1 MLARMR
7 SAWRTEPPA
16 RANATAWEIA
26 HPRPFIELVEGREQE
41 HGVPALLAYAIMQ
54 TESRF
59 DPGVTSWAGARGL
72 MQLMP
77 STAENEARKAGVDL
91 SSPDRLYDP
100 ATNIDLGV
108 RHLAGVAALHGEG
121 VGAAALAVPSYNA
134 GAGAVRRWLSERG
147 DWDLDLFIESIPYDE
162 TRKYTQSVL
171 GRWLAYRWIY
181 AREAGIPFLPLRLPK
196 SAG

>member
-1 MLARMR
+1 MLARIGR
-7 SAWRTEPPA
+7 AWRTQPPG
-16 RANATAWEIA
+16 RPNRMAWEIA
-26 HPRPFIELVEGREQE
+26 HPRPFLELVAVREQE
-41 HGVPALLAYAIMQ
+41 HGVPTLLAYAIMQ

-77 STAENEARKAGVDL
+77 STAENEARKAKVDL

-100 ATNIDLGV
+100 GTNIDLGV
-108 RHLAGVAALHGEG
+108 RHLAGVASLHGQG

-134 GAGAVRRWLSERG
+134 GAGAARRWLSERG

-181 AREAGIPFLPLRLPK
+181 ARKAGIPFLPLRIARPT
-196 SAG
+196 G